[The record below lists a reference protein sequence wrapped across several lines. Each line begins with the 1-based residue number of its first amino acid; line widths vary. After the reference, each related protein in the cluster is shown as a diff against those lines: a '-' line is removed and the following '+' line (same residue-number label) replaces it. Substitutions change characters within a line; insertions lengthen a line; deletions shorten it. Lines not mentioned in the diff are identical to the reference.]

1 MDAGGR
7 CDKRRAE
14 SARASLIF
22 LAKSR
27 GGARF
32 VGLAEGHDLHCDSP
46 KRPKKD
52 RLTVPSSTPRPFAFT
67 RGRAFAAVLLA
78 LVPVLPPGAAEAQN
92 PRFFRI
98 AAGST
103 SGSNFTIGGAIASA
117 ISNPPGS
124 RPCDKG
130 GSCGVPGLVAVAQST
145 QGSVENVA
153 LIARGAVDSAL
164 VQADVAYWAYHGTG
178 PYAGKGATRNLRA
191 VATLYPELVHVVT
204 SARGDIAGIAELRL
218 RRVSLGEQG
227 SGTLV
232 NARAILKAFGMGELD
247 VVPFYL
253 QPGTAADLL
262 AKEGL
267 DAFFVN
273 AGPPVPAV
281 AELARSMPIR
291 LLPIGGDAREALRRE
306 FPFFS
311 ARSVPA
317 GAYAG
322 VGKVDTLAVATQF
335 LVGAELDEKLVYGVA
350 AALWHPNTQK
360 MLESAGRLAAGIAR
374 EGALEGLAVPLHPG
388 AALWYFERGMIQ
400 GDPARHR
407 P

>member
-1 MDAGGR
+1 M
-7 CDKRRAE
+7 
-14 SARASLIF
+14 
-22 LAKSR
+22 
-27 GGARF
+27 
-32 VGLAEGHDLHCDSP
+32 P
-46 KRPKKD
+46 P
-52 RLTVPSSTPRPFAFT
+52 STPRPFAVT
-67 RGRAFAAVLLA
+67 HGRALAAALLTLVLASAPAAALA
-78 LVPVLPPGAAEAQN
+78 QA

-98 AAGST
+98 AVGST

-124 RPCDKG
+124 RACDKG

-153 LIARGAVDSAL
+153 LIAKGAVDSAL

-178 PYAGKGATRNLRA
+178 PYAGKGAVQNLRA

-204 SARGDIAGIAELRL
+204 SARGDIAGIADLRL

-232 NARAILKAFGMGELD
+232 NARAILKAFGLGELD

-253 QPGTAADLL
+253 QPGPAADLL
-262 AKEGL
+262 AKDGL

-273 AGPPVPAV
+273 AGPPVPVA
-281 AELARSMPIR
+281 AELARAMPIR
-291 LLPIGGDAREALRRE
+291 LLPIGGEERDKLRRE
-306 FPFFS
+306 FPFFA

-317 GAYAG
+317 GLYAG

-335 LVGAELDEKLVYGVA
+335 LVAAELDEKLVYGIT
-350 AALWHPNTQK
+350 AALWHPNTRK
-360 MLESAGRLAAGIAR
+360 MLESAGRLAAGITR
-374 EGALEGLAVPLHPG
+374 EGALDGLAVPLHPG